1 MPVLYRASFG
11 YLLRHPWQ
19 LGLALL
25 GICTGVAVMV
35 AVDLANESSRKAFL
49 LSMDTVNGKATHQII
64 AGPAGVD
71 ENLYVK
77 LRVEEGIR
85 NIAPIVE
92 GYIDIESTTL
102 LVLGV
107 DVFAEREFRNYTV
120 PNNDASNF
128 VGAASAAIDAAENR
142 PGSRPDRRSNEDT
155 IRRMLTDPGAVLM
168 SEQTA
173 QVLHLELDDH
183 FSVAADGRSFPGVL
197 VGLLHSE
204 NSRALDNLVIVD
216 ISVAQEW
223 LNRYGRLT
231 RIDVRISEKGSQ
243 AFIGRIRNLLPA
255 EARLLSAERRTQS
268 VTEMSAAFMTNL
280 TAMSLLALL
289 VGVFLIYNSVG
300 FAVLQRR
307 RLIGVLRALG
317 LTRRQTFFLILN
329 EGLVLGIV
337 GATLGVVC
345 GIWLGEQLLVL
356 VSRSI
361 NDLFFVVNVTEVE
374 LSPASI
380 IKGLVAGLGATV
392 IAAAV
397 PAIEAS
403 SFQPRLALTRSVLE
417 RRAGRLLPIIAMVGI
432 GAALLAILLLNVS
445 GNNLIAGLAAMFL
458 LILGLALC
466 IPIAAKAFSNFAA
479 PAARRLGGITAR
491 LAVTGIG
498 ANLSRTGVA
507 IVALAV
513 AVSATV
519 GVSVMVDSFR
529 ISVSDWL
536 GNTLRSDIY
545 IGVPRGQLDAGLIED
560 LLEVDGVS
568 EYSTRRRI
576 WLESEAGRTQ
586 VFALQMASH
595 SYAGTKILDGNPA
608 EVWQAF
614 DEQGAVLVSEPYA
627 YRHNVHR
634 GDTLALNTANGKQ
647 TFHIAAVYQ
656 SYDRNQGSV
665 LMSRSTYERAFQDDG
680 IDAIGLY
687 LSPDA
692 NAEDVIE
699 QLRRVAIGRQAI
711 LVRSNKEL
719 RDQSLEIFDRT
730 FIITD
735 VLYWLAVGVAL
746 IGTLGAM
753 LALQL
758 ERARELAVLRA
769 VGMTPAQLASM
780 VTVQSGFIGL
790 LSGLAAIPLGLVMAA
805 VLILVINRRAFG
817 WQMDITISWQ
827 VLVTALALSIGAAL
841 IAGIYPAYRG
851 ASAKPA
857 LAMRE
862 E

>member
-19 LGLALL
+19 LGLAML

-77 LRVEEGIR
+77 LRVEDGIR

-92 GYIDIESTTL
+92 GYIDIESTTV

-107 DVFAEREFRNYTV
+107 DVFAERDFRNYTV
-120 PNNDASNF
+120 PSNDESTL
-128 VGAASAAIDAAENR
+128 VGA
-142 PGSRPDRRSNEDT
+142 RPDGRSNEDI
-155 IRRMLTDPGAVLM
+155 IRRMLTDPGAALM

-173 QVLHLELDDH
+173 RVLHLKLDDH
-183 FSVAADGRSFPGVL
+183 FSVAANGRSFPGVL
-197 VGLLHSE
+197 VGQLHSE

-231 RIDVRISEKGSQ
+231 RIDVRIPEKGSQ
-243 AFIGRIRNLLPA
+243 AFIDRIRNLLPA

-329 EGLVLGIV
+329 EGLVLGVV
-337 GATLGVVC
+337 GATLGVIC

-466 IPIAAKAFSNFAA
+466 IPIAVKAFSNFAA
-479 PAARRLGGITAR
+479 PAARKLGGITAR
-491 LAVTGIG
+491 LAVTGIS

-545 IGVPRGQLDAGLIED
+545 IGVPRGQLDADLIDD
-560 LLEVDGVS
+560 LLDVDGVS

-608 EVWQAF
+608 EVWRAF

-627 YRHNVHR
+627 YRHNVKR
-634 GDTLALNTANGKQ
+634 GDTLALNTANGNQ

-665 LMSRSTYERAFQDDG
+665 LMSRSTYERAFQDNG

-699 QLRRVAIGRQAI
+699 QLRRVAMGRQAI